1 MGKDKISKGWIFF
14 FLFIFFMFIS
24 PQITLT
30 IFAYIIVFYLILHVA
45 DKDTKKDNHSW
56 VDNSIEYH
64 SNHTNTQFGSFSEV
78 ENSDIH
84 SQNKNTSMAKKMSVA
99 MKKATQ
105 KFKEEKVKEI
115 TQEEIDSFYKVIRSQ
130 KIIPIKDVKC
140 GASISTD
147 SLSLFEGFIANTEKE
162 LFMTTNVFS
171 DKTLIELFTPIR
183 DKPIGVT
190 IITAREKDKKYNA
203 KKFFS
208 KHSLN
213 LKIIVCSKNHSKI
226 MVRDKSKIL
235 IGSSNLDDF
244 SLCRALET
252 NIVSKKKE
260 NIKEAYSLVKSLI
273 ENKDIREESKGS
285 DVVYSG
291 SLNNNLPLIIKRL
304 LRQEMDGLTILMP
317 LQLFNVDIVEKIKDW
332 NINNVDLTIELSNN
346 WAKGE
351 DNAFSKRTY
360 LFLKQGDFG
369 ENLSIR
375 FNRETIHSKTY
386 LFHSQKK
393 SLISSLNMTTNSWSS
408 LFEAGL
414 VSIDSNDFTIIQ
426 NKINSME
433 KTILNLDYIPFETTS
448 SVAVWKQR
456 PTDCDK
462 TSIPWDLP
470 EKKDEFVFEKED
482 DKIFFKKIVKDRE
495 SKNND
500 YGEKTQN
507 VIIEDK
513 KISRVEK
520 HPERRNINAIL
531 EMFNKQSREKKQK
544 EVMREELVK
553 LNGYIE
559 KIENR
564 GYKAKI
570 IDHNIEI
577 YKDKERGI
585 LIFDNLNNFK
595 EIINA
600 LVKKYDRIYFIHNGR
615 IANNKIT
622 RKFKDKII
630 QKKTIDF
637 EKAFG

>member
-1 MGKDKISKGWIFF
+1 
-14 FLFIFFMFIS
+14 
-24 PQITLT
+24 
-30 IFAYIIVFYLILHVA
+30 
-45 DKDTKKDNHSW
+45 
-56 VDNSIEYH
+56 
-64 SNHTNTQFGSFSEV
+64 
-78 ENSDIH
+78 
-84 SQNKNTSMAKKMSVA
+84 
-99 MKKATQ
+99 
-105 KFKEEKVKEI
+105 
-115 TQEEIDSFYKVIRSQ
+115 
-130 KIIPIKDVKC
+130 
-140 GASISTD
+140 
-147 SLSLFEGFIANTEKE
+147 
-162 LFMTTNVFS
+162 
-171 DKTLIELFTPIR
+171 
-183 DKPIGVT
+183 
-190 IITAREKDKKYNA
+190 
-203 KKFFS
+203 
-208 KHSLN
+208 
-213 LKIIVCSKNHSKI
+213 
-226 MVRDKSKIL
+226 
-235 IGSSNLDDF
+235 
-244 SLCRALET
+244 
-252 NIVSKKKE
+252 
-260 NIKEAYSLVKSLI
+260 
-273 ENKDIREESKGS
+273 
-285 DVVYSG
+285 
-291 SLNNNLPLIIKRL
+291 
-304 LRQEMDGLTILMP
+304 MDGLTILMP